1 MMIENMCP
9 PMYHQS
15 ERLVLCPFF
24 SVAILHVELYSVLT
38 SIHKSSNSFHC
49 IQGYMSLDPINL
61 KGGILCILLSSKKCI
76 AESLPC
82 PSVKVMLQRKS
93 LIIGI
98 LWPLVQHS
106 LHQTP
111 FMVFRT
117 SLCLQKVKGR
127 WSMVIGIFVILRFLR
142 GRHSSPHLVR
152 SDPIDQGTI
161 VTSPSAPLSPLLS
174 PLTCVAIDLPNH
186 KTILL
191 DTGLPSQYVFNLLE
205 KALHHTT
212 HWSSGPR
219 KD

>member
-1 MMIENMCP
+1 MHFTLQQEVHSRVSPIP
-9 PMYHQS
+9 IRQS
-15 ERLVLCPFF
+15 N
-24 SVAILHVELYSVLT
+24 A
-38 SIHKSSNSFHC
+38 
-49 IQGYMSLDPINL
+49 
-61 KGGILCILLSSKKCI
+61 SKKVTRNWHLAFI
-76 AESLPC
+76 LQQSLQQMP
-82 PSVKVMLQRKS
+82 
-93 LIIGI
+93 I
-98 LWPLVQHS
+98 
-106 LHQTP
+106 
-111 FMVFRT
+111 MVFRT
-117 SLCLQKVKGR
+117 RLYLQKIKGR
-127 WSMVIGIFVILRFLR
+127 WSIVIGIFVILRFLR

-212 HWSSGPR
+212 HWSSRPT

>member
-1 MMIENMCP
+1 MSP
-9 PMYHQS
+9 YP
-15 ERLVLCPFF
+15 
-24 SVAILHVELYSVLT
+24 
-38 SIHKSSNSFHC
+38 IH
-49 IQGYMSLDPINL
+49 L

-98 LWPLVQHS
+98 LWPAVQQS
-106 LHQTP
+106 LHQMP

-117 SLCLQKVKGR
+117 RLCLQKIKGR

-191 DTGLPSQYVFNLLE
+191 DTVLPSQYVFNLLE